1 MSPEVLRGG
10 GYSWKSDVWSL
21 GCMLYELAMLRNP
34 FKSEG
39 LNLYSLFQ
47 KINKVGADG
56 ARRCFRPRHGLLS
69 LSPCVGGTRCLIRQI
84 RQMSQMGQ
92 MRHMGQMRQMSQ
104 MGQMRQTAGHENGRS
119 VRFCAPHFV
128 VYYDT
133 VHFRS

>member
-56 ARRCFRPRHGLLS
+56 AKRGFRSRHGTARRGAHGTARHGTVRPFF
-69 LSPCVGGTRCLIRQI
+69 LSPYVRGTRCLIR
-84 RQMSQMGQ
+84 
-92 MRHMGQMRQMSQ
+92 
-104 MGQMRQTAGHENGRS
+104 
-119 VRFCAPHFV
+119 
-128 VYYDT
+128 
-133 VHFRS
+133 